1 MTTGSEISAQSS
13 KHLRPRKALG
23 QHFLADNRVLGRIV
37 AAAEVGSDDVVL
49 EVGAGRGALTRRL
62 VERGAQVIAIELDPN
77 LAATL
82 AERLGNPANLTVVEG
97 DARKMDPGELVAPG
111 SSYKVAGNLPY
122 YAANPIIRRFLEA
135 QHRPTLMV
143 LTLQEEVARN
153 IAAAPGKMG
162 FLSAAVQYYAS
173 AKVVCKVPARSFR
186 PPPKVTSAVVR
197 LDVLPEPAVAVAD
210 GPAFLEVVKSGF
222 RAPRKQLRNSLA
234 QGLGAPAGAVEAV
247 LKDAGMDGRRRPATL
262 SLDEW
267 SAVYNAWE
275 RRRNI
280 GSPGIREG
288 EPHT

>member
-1 MTTGSEISAQSS
+1 MTSRIPTQSS

-23 QHFLADNRVLGRIV
+23 QHFLADTRVLARIV
-37 AAAEVGSDDVVL
+37 NAAEIGPSDVVL
-49 EVGAGRGALTRRL
+49 EIGAGRGALTRKL
-62 VERGAQVIAIELDPN
+62 VDRGAQVIAVELDPN
-77 LAATL
+77 LAGTL
-82 AERLGNPANLTVVEG
+82 AERLGNPSNLTVVEG
-97 DARKMDPGELVAPG
+97 DARRLDPGELVTPG
-111 SSYKVAGNLPY
+111 TSYKVAGNLPY

-173 AKVVCKVPARSFR
+173 AKVVCTVPPRSFR

-197 LDVLPEPAVAVAD
+197 LDVLAAPAVEVDD

-234 QGLGAPAGAVEAV
+234 QGLGAPADAVEAV
-247 LKDAGMDGRRRPATL
+247 LKDAGMDPQQEAGDAVAGRVVGGLQRLGTAEDYWKSWHTRR
-262 SLDEW
+262 
-267 SAVYNAWE
+267 
-275 RRRNI
+275 
-280 GSPGIREG
+280 
-288 EPHT
+288 

>member
-1 MTTGSEISAQSS
+1 MVDT
-13 KHLRPRKALG
+13 
-23 QHFLADNRVLGRIV
+23 RVLGRIV
-37 AAAEVGSDDVVL
+37 GAAEVGPEDVVV
-49 EVGAGRGALTRRL
+49 EVGAGRGALTRKL
-62 VERGAQVIAIELDPN
+62 VERGAQVIAVELDPQ

-82 AERLGNPANLTVVEG
+82 AERLGNPGNLTVVEG
-97 DARKMDPGELVAPG
+97 DARRLDTGELVGPETR
-111 SSYKVAGNLPY
+111 YKVAGNLPY
-122 YAANPIIRRFLEA
+122 YAANPIVRRFLEA
-135 QHRPTLMV
+135 EHQPNLMV

-197 LDVLPEPAVAVAD
+197 LDVLPRPAVEVDD

-234 QGLGAPAGAVEAV
+234 QGLGVQAAVVDAALAEAGI
-247 LKDAGMDGRRRPATL
+247 DGTTRPATL

-267 SAVYNAWE
+267 AAVYNAWE
-275 RRRNI
+275 RRRII

-288 EPHT
+288 EPHP